1 MVESKTATTYPTEEQ
16 YERWK
21 DEADEFGMSTSEFI
35 KSMTEAGLKKFERH
49 VETDE
54 EAQELRRQRNDL
66 KGQLEQSR
74 SRVRELED
82 QLHSG
87 ERKVLEQKIEENPG
101 ISFPELVQ
109 EVVDTVPERVNRHLT
124 ELEGDS
130 IQSEEEGFYPLEN
143 SR

>member
-130 IQSEEEGFYPLEN
+130 IQSEGEGFYPLEN

>member
-1 MVESKTATTYPTEEQ
+1 MTETKTATTYPTEEQ
-16 YERWK
+16 YQRWK
-21 DEADEFGMSTSEFI
+21 KEAEEEGMSTSEFI
-35 KSMTEAGLKKFERH
+35 AAMTEAGMKKFDRH

-66 KGQLEQSR
+66 KDQLQQSR
-74 SRVRELED
+74 ERVRELED

-87 ERKVLEQKIEENPG
+87 ERKVLEQKIEKNPG

-124 ELEGDS
+124 ELEGDTV
-130 IQSEEEGFYPLEN
+130 QSEEEGFYLLEEN
-143 SR
+143 K